1 MGVIGQEFQPDQG
14 LRFRDAQN
22 FKQWLDANP
31 NAFSGIAQ
39 NLRRGVDKTRDTARN
54 IYQSGKKQGRK
65 GLSMLGAAYQMFKGS
80 FNPLALAFSARPS
93 FQYKGAEAPV
103 GNYSIARQ
111 NQMNALGGY
120 YSEPQRQYRRDKQR
134 YETMLAKK
142 QAGKKTGWSP
152 TNFLQLQQQYGFKDP
167 TPIKPPV
174 KTPITP
180 QPHQPTGP
188 QQQDGGGGGGIPQVA
203 RDLGMRGSYDHGWT

>member
-1 MGVIGQEFQPDQG
+1 KKGFSEYEFFDEY
-14 LRFRDAQN
+14 LRD
-22 FKQWLDANP
+22 NP
-31 NAFSGIAQ
+31 QLYQGIAQ
-39 NLRRGVDKTRDTARN
+39 NLGRGIDKTRDTARN

-188 QQQDGGGGGGIPQVA
+188 
-203 RDLGMRGSYDHGWT
+203 